1 MLPYGNRFM
10 KYQRLIEIYVKP
22 DLHEKIIKLKGSKTS
37 DQFLRELLEKNSGR
51 RLLAQPPTDMG
62 KQRPPTRRSI
72 P

>member
-1 MLPYGNRFM
+1 M
-10 KYQRLIEIYVKP
+10 I
-22 DLHEKIIKLKGSKTS
+22 KTS
-37 DQFLRELLEKNSGR
+37 MWLDEQDIEFIRSLGFTMTGFLRSKISELKNEKNSGR